1 MKKLKVAT
9 ATLNQIPMDWQG
21 NKQRIEAVLENAQKT
36 GVDVL
41 ALPELCLSGY
51 GCEDMFLSPAIAE
64 TALDFLF
71 KLIPKC
77 KGLLTTIGLPVF
89 VDNTLYNTVAV
100 IVDGELQ
107 GFVPKQNLAGDGIHY
122 EPRWFK
128 AWPTGKLYHV
138 KVNGVEYPFG
148 DFLLN
153 VNGVKV
159 GVEICEDAWAVNRP
173 AVSLVARGADVII
186 NPSASHFAFG
196 KQSVRHQL
204 VMESTRALNVV
215 YLYAN
220 LLGNESG
227 RAIYDGERIIASGG
241 KLLAT
246 GTRFQYADSDMI
258 TAVVD
263 VDLNRLNQA
272 QSFSNQ
278 AAHGEGVVD
287 YSGDLQLC
295 TKAPLTKSIPF
306 IIQSKEE
313 EFTKAVALGL
323 FDYMR
328 KSYSRGFIVSLS
340 GGADSAAVVIL
351 VDTMLKFGVAE
362 LGLNGFAQKA
372 NLRQDYKSLAELQKS
387 LLTCVYQASKN
398 SSETTLNAAQGLAEE
413 LNAEFHNWQITKLVD
428 HYTAMI
434 EESLNRDLSWQAD
447 DIALQNIQ
455 ARVRAPG
462 VWMMANIKG
471 ALLLA
476 TSNRSEAAVG
486 YATMDGDT
494 CGGLS
499 PIAGIDKQFLLHWL
513 AWMEEQRFADVP
525 ALLALQA
532 INVQKPT
539 AELRPQEEEQTDE
552 DDLMPY
558 KVLDLIEGLAIR
570 DKMMPKDILEI
581 LGDEFQEIEQATLK
595 GWVERFFQLW
605 CRNQWKR
612 ERYAPSFHLDDKN
625 LDPKTWCRFPILNSG
640 FAYELANL

>member
-1 MKKLKVAT
+1 MKKIKVAT
-9 ATLNQIPMDWQG
+9 GTLNQTPMDWQG
-21 NKQRIEAVLENAQKT
+21 NKQRIE
-36 GVDVL
+36 DVIQSAIDAKVNIL
-41 ALPELCLSGY
+41 ALPELCLSAY
-51 GCEDMFLSPAIAE
+51 GCEDMFLSPAIAD
-64 TALDFLF
+64 TALSFLME
-71 KLIPKC
+71 IVPKC
-77 KGLLTTIGLPVF
+77 QGLVVTIGLPVF
-89 VDNTLYNTVAV
+89 VDNSLYNAIALV
-100 IVDGELQ
+100 VDGELQ

-128 AWPTGKLYHV
+128 AWPAGQLYHLNV
-138 KVNGVEYPFG
+138 KGKDYPFG

-153 VNGVKV
+153 VNGVKI
-159 GVEICEDAWAVNRP
+159 GIEICEDAWAISRP
-173 AVSLVARGADVII
+173 AVSLVARGTDVII

-196 KQSVRHQL
+196 KQAVRNQL
-204 VMESTRALNVV
+204 VMESARAFNVV

-227 RAIYDGERIIASGG
+227 RAIYDGERLIASGG
-241 KLLAT
+241 KLIAS
-246 GTRFQYADSDMI
+246 GTRFLYTE
-258 TAVVD
+258 TALTTAIVD
-263 VDLNRLNQA
+263 LDLNRLNQA
-272 QSFSNQ
+272 QSYSRLAQ
-278 AAHGEGVVD
+278 HGEGVIDYAGNLTLTVD
-287 YSGDLQLC
+287 G
-295 TKAPLTKSIPF
+295 PLTKTKHF
-306 IIQSKEE
+306 ATQSKEE
-313 EFTKAVALGL
+313 EFTRAIALGL

-328 KSYSRGFIVSLS
+328 KSFSRGFVVSLS

-351 VDTMLKFGVAE
+351 VDAMVKFGVAE
-362 LGLNGFAQKA
+362 LGLDGFAQKA
-372 NLRQDYKSLAELQKS
+372 NLKQRPANLAELQKA
-387 LLTCVYQASKN
+387 LLTCVYQASEN

-413 LNAEFHNWQITKLVD
+413 LNAEFHNWQITTLVD
-428 HYTAMI
+428 GYTDMV
-434 EESLNRDLSWQAD
+434 ETSLKRDLNWQQD

-513 AWMEEQRFADVP
+513 NWMEEQRFDEIP
-525 ALLALQA
+525 AISALKA

-558 KVLDLIEGLAIR
+558 EALDLIEGLAIR

-581 LGDEFQEIEQATLK
+581 LTDEFQRIDQGTLK
-595 GWVERFFQLW
+595 MWVER
-605 CRNQWKR
+605 
-612 ERYAPSFHLDDKN
+612 
-625 LDPKTWCRFPILNSG
+625 
-640 FAYELANL
+640 